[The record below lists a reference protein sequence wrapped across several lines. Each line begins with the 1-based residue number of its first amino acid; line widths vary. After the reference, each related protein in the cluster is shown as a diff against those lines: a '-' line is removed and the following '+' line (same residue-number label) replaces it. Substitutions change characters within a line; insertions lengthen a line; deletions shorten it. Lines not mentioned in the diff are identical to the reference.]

1 MKSRW
6 IEKDGVTIDLP
17 NLTAVIAKDSGGWF
31 VSECPELGVASQGRS
46 RMDAYRMLT
55 EAVELWLE
63 AASATEVRRR
73 LREGAR
79 VRSLELSHAT

>member
-6 IEKDGVTIDLP
+6 IEKDGVVIDLP
-17 NLTAVIAKDSGGWF
+17 NLTAVISKEPGGWF
-31 VSECPELGVASQGRS
+31 VSQCPELGVASQGRS
-46 RMDAYRMLT
+46 RIEAYRMLI

-63 AASATEVRRR
+63 SAGAVEIRRR

-79 VRSLELSHAT
+79 VRSLELSHA